1 MPPSATNSAKHE
13 TTIGDRAFVGSNS
26 SVVAPITIGDDAF
39 VAAGS
44 VVTKPVPP
52 GALTVERSQQVTKE
66 GWVARR
72 RARRPA
78 AKTPAQPATKPPAQK
93 EH

>member
-1 MPPSATNSAKHE
+1 VGDGVNIGAGVIIVNYDGVDKHE
-13 TTIGDRAFVGSNS
+13 TKIGDRAFVGSNS
-26 SVVAPITIGDDAF
+26 SLVAPITIGDDAF

-44 VVTKPVPP
+44 VVTKSVPP
-52 GALTVERSQQVTKE
+52 GALSVERSQQVTKE

-72 RARRPA
+72 RARRGPA
-78 AKTPAQPATKPPAQK
+78 KK